1 MSVSDGGSG
10 SGSGEGTIAAAVA
23 AGALAAE
30 DAHRPLLQSIVE
42 VARAILGAR
51 ASSIMLLD
59 EAAGELVFEAVTG
72 EGEGELVGRRL
83 PATRGIAGWV
93 AQSRQPLVIEDVSQ
107 DPRFDRE
114 AAQRTGYVPQGL
126 MAVPLIYEDAVL
138 GVLNVLDRPQRSRF
152 SLAEMDLLELFA
164 QQAATALHLLL
175 QARRTQAVLSAA
187 GDDLAGVAR
196 LAATVDALEGSK
208 REAGLRM
215 IAELEN
221 LLRPGG
227 TGRVR

>member
-1 MSVSDGGSG
+1 MSTPGGADAIG
-10 SGSGEGTIAAAVA
+10 AAVA

-30 DAHRPLLQSIVE
+30 AAHRPLLQSIVE

-59 EAAGELVFEAVTG
+59 EPAGELVFEAVTG
-72 EGEGELVGRRL
+72 EGEGELVGQRL
-83 PATRGIAGWV
+83 PASRGIAGWV

-126 MAVPLIYEDAVL
+126 MAVPLIYEDELL

-187 GDDLAGVAR
+187 GDDLVGVAR
-196 LAATVDALEGSK
+196 LAATVDALEGS
-208 REAGLRM
+208 RRDAGLRM

-221 LLRPGG
+221 VLRPGRNAR
-227 TGRVR
+227 GR